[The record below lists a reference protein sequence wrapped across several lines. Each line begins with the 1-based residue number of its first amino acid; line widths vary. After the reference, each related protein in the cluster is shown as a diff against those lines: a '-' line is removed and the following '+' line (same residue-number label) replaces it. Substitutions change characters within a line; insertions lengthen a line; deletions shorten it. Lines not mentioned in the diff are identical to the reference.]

1 MLSVVEERIDYEN
14 DEFSESSDDESLEEY
29 LYD

>member
-14 DEFSESSDDESLEEY
+14 DDFSESSDDESLEEY